1 MQMIWHFLLYAVAI
15 FVTARIVPGVKMK
28 SFVTAILVAVLIGI
42 AGITVTPILKF
53 ITFPINFVTLGLFT
67 FVIDAIIIMVIDKFL
82 DDFEIDGFGMTF
94 IYTLVLALINMVL
107 TKIF

>member
-42 AGITVTPILKF
+42 AGIIVTPILKF